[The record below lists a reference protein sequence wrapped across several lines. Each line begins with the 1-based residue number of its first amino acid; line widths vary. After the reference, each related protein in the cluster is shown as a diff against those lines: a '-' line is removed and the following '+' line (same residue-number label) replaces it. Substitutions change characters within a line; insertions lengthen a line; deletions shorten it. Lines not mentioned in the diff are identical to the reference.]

1 MSPDFNPA
9 TIMGSAIHIRARRAK
24 TIGGWGVK
32 EERKHARIL
41 LLARH
46 VVVVVFC
53 TKEKN
58 NCEYNRYPGSSTGSS
73 SSSSSTPIPM
83 VENVSEKRA
92 DNKENHVVDS

>member
-1 MSPDFNPA
+1 V
-9 TIMGSAIHIRARRAK
+9 
-24 TIGGWGVK
+24 GGGVK

-58 NCEYNRYPGSSTGSS
+58 NCEYCTTRVVVV
-73 SSSSSTPIPM
+73 PIPM
-83 VENVSEKRA
+83 VENVFRETGG
-92 DNKENHVVDS
+92 

>member
-1 MSPDFNPA
+1 
-9 TIMGSAIHIRARRAK
+9 MG
-24 TIGGWGVK
+24 GGVK

-58 NCEYNRYPGSSTGSS
+58 NCEYYPGSTGS
-73 SSSSSTPIPM
+73 TVVPIPM
-83 VENVSEKRA
+83 VENVFRETGG
-92 DNKENHVVDS
+92 